1 MIGNKHRQLSE
12 EEAVLGN
19 KHEWTMFV
27 KSKDGTF
34 DLNTIVKKVVYK
46 LHPTFVP
53 DTYERL

>member
-1 MIGNKHRQLSE
+1 
-12 EEAVLGN
+12 
-19 KHEWTMFV
+19 MFV